1 MKGEIA
7 VRYTIRHFDLPLLT
21 FEANMDSA
29 DTGLHFIKVYEE
41 NRSFLPLNLTVSEDG
56 VERWLRHRAIPKN
69 RAYVDALLS
78 KVGLSLNR
86 PLGIIAANKGLSLN
100 DCFWVDAEGS
110 GDTFE
115 KVNLYDNRFSQVLA
129 VIAFT
134 GYGSS
139 IRTSLASCP
148 EFSTNGMLPKCWRR
162 QNGKIYLYKGGTSG
176 FSNFGFEPYSEL
188 YAYQVAQV
196 MGVNAIRYT
205 LTKDLKR
212 TLCSK
217 CELFTSKEY
226 SYIPIGQLVS
236 KGGIKAI
243 LAYLEKYKDI
253 NFGQDGSYYVIPK
266 DQYEQIKKVL
276 SGDTDGLSAK
286 SIRAIKEKIR
296 EIEEQTGRSFFD
308 VVRSGNVDYA
318 AVQRGKIMETLDKKS
333 DQLNQTA
340 DNQKQRADERSDKK
354 REQAQQEAAPS
365 LQKAG
370 KAAAE
375 AAFISGGFQL
385 AVGIYSK
392 CKEGK
397 KINEFTVDDWKDI
410 GIDTAKAAAEGGI
423 SGFAIYSITNF
434 TSISAGPAAAGVS
447 LAFSVS
453 ELAYRKSTGAISD
466 EEFKESCQM
475 AALNAAVSAVGAA
488 IGQELIP
495 IPLLGAWIGSF
506 IATQGLERLCD
517 EGFHNALTMSA
528 YEVRKMTQRLEYGT
542 ARIAYSSAYTNQAIS
557 QAQNLHEETQT
568 LLDDFNRK
576 KR

>member
-29 DTGLHFIKVYEE
+29 DTDLHIIKVYEE
-41 NRSFLPLNLTVSEDG
+41 NRSFLPLNLTVSEDS

-129 VIAFT
+129 AIAFT

-205 LTKDLKR
+205 LTKDLKK

-217 CELFTSKEY
+217 CELFTSKEH

-243 LAYLEKYKDI
+243 FAYYQTLGQNFVDALEDMLVFDAIIYDVLIQLVAVKLFAFLDNVPQAKIDCIVLFCAGQERFSFDIIAACIQKDKGFLEIINVVQYGSSGCLDSFRNHASTDITGRKRIADIVQQECKDI
-253 NFGQDGSYYVIPK
+253 
-266 DQYEQIKKVL
+266 
-276 SGDTDGLSAK
+276 T
-286 SIRAIKEKIR
+286 
-296 EIEEQTGRSFFD
+296 
-308 VVRSGNVDYA
+308 
-318 AVQRGKIMETLDKKS
+318 
-333 DQLNQTA
+333 
-340 DNQKQRADERSDKK
+340 
-354 REQAQQEAAPS
+354 
-365 LQKAG
+365 
-370 KAAAE
+370 
-375 AAFISGGFQL
+375 
-385 AVGIYSK
+385 
-392 CKEGK
+392 
-397 KINEFTVDDWKDI
+397 
-410 GIDTAKAAAEGGI
+410 
-423 SGFAIYSITNF
+423 
-434 TSISAGPAAAGVS
+434 
-447 LAFSVS
+447 
-453 ELAYRKSTGAISD
+453 
-466 EEFKESCQM
+466 
-475 AALNAAVSAVGAA
+475 
-488 IGQELIP
+488 
-495 IPLLGAWIGSF
+495 
-506 IATQGLERLCD
+506 
-517 EGFHNALTMSA
+517 
-528 YEVRKMTQRLEYGT
+528 
-542 ARIAYSSAYTNQAIS
+542 
-557 QAQNLHEETQT
+557 
-568 LLDDFNRK
+568 
-576 KR
+576 